1 MAQNG
6 PDGEHRWRATG
17 PGGGVWQARTLLRG
31 ADPATLA
38 TAEDGQPYAALVTPA
53 AAPDL
58 SLLVLLSGLSAH
70 TRHLRAD
77 GRCALMVQGEA
88 TDANPQTAPRLT
100 VTGRRRARA
109 GPGAEGPLGRPPP
122 LRRVLRR
129 SAGLPPGAHPA
140 HRRPVH
146 RRLRQ
151 RAPADAADLTP
162 DPAAVA
168 AVADAEASLLA
179 HVTADH
185 ARRRRI
191 AGSAGWRM
199 AAVDVDGCDLV
210 REEAVRRIAWSGTGG
225 GCGGG
230 AGGSWRGCQASR
242 ALPCT
247 RKGTVV
253 PFTPFEGGW
262 RTTVARMV
270 G

>member
-1 MAQNG
+1 MAER
-6 PDGEHRWRATG
+6 PDRAAASG
-17 PGGGVWQARTLLRG
+17 RPAPCCAARS
-31 ADPATLA
+31 ATLA

-77 GRCALMVQGEA
+77 GRCALMVQGAA

-100 VTGRRRARA
+100 VTGVAAPEPDPALKARWVA
-109 GPGAEGPLGRPPP
+109 RHPYAAFYADLADFRLVRIRPTGGQF
-122 LRRVLRR
+122 VGGFA
-129 SAGLPPGAHPA
+129 SA
-140 HRRPVH
+140 HR
-146 RRLRQ
+146 L
-151 RAPADAADLTP
+151 DAADLTP

-179 HVTADH
+179 HVTGRPRDASPHRRQRRLADGGGGRGRLRPG
-185 ARRRRI
+185 AR
-191 AGSAGWRM
+191 GGG
-199 AAVDVDGCDLV
+199 AAHRL
-210 REEAVRRIAWSGTGG
+210 AGTGG

-230 AGGSWRGCQASR
+230 APRSWRGCQASR